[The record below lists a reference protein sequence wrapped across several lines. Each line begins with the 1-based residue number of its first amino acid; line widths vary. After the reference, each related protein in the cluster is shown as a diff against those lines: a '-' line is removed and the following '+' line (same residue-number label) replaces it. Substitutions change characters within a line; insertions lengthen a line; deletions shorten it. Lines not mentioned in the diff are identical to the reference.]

1 MSDDGGRTKQR
12 RPRFHPSS
20 QTVWFWLMAAPAVL
34 GFLLFS
40 LGPMVASAYLSLTRY
55 DVVSPPAF
63 IGLDNYFY
71 LMRHDPAFWPSVKVT
86 LVYALVSVPL
96 GLALSLAVA
105 LLLNRNVKLLGTFRT
120 IYFLPSLLPAT
131 ASGVVW
137 VYIFHPSQGLLNRLL
152 ANAGIPKDNLPAW
165 TMSVDWA
172 LPALIIMGL
181 WSFGGAMVIFLAGL
195 QDVPRS
201 LYEAAELDGAGAL
214 ARFRHVT
221 FPVISPVV
229 FFNLVM
235 GLIGAMKAFD
245 SAYVFGMTS
254 SGVPGGPARA
264 TLFYVLN
271 LYLKAFNY
279 FHMGL
284 ASAMAWLLFAAI
296 VLLTWLN
303 FRLAKRWVHTG

>member
-1 MSDDGGRTKQR
+1 M
-12 RPRFHPSS
+12 
-20 QTVWFWLMAAPAVL
+20 
-34 GFLLFS
+34 
-40 LGPMVASAYLSLTRY
+40 
-55 DVVSPPAF
+55 
-63 IGLDNYFY
+63 
-71 LMRHDPAFWPSVKVT
+71 
-86 LVYALVSVPL
+86 PL

-105 LLLNRNVKLLGTFRT
+105 LLLNRRIKMLGTFRT

-152 ANAGIPKDNLPAW
+152 AQAGVQGPAW
-165 TMSVDWA
+165 TQSVDWA

-181 WSFGGAMVIFLAGL
+181 WTFGGAMVIFLAGL

-201 LYEAAELDGAGAL
+201 LYEAAELDGASAIQQ
-214 ARFRHVT
+214 FRHVT
-221 FPVISPVV
+221 FPILSPVI

-235 GLIGAMKAFD
+235 GLIGAFKAFD

-254 SGVPGGPARA
+254 TGVPGGPARA

-284 ASAMAWLLFAAI
+284 ASAMAWLLFLAI

-303 FRLAKRWVHTG
+303 FRLARRWVHVG

>member
-1 MSDDGGRTKQR
+1 MT
-12 RPRFHPSS
+12 
-20 QTVWFWLMAAPAVL
+20 APAL
-34 GFLLFS
+34 AGFFLFN
-40 LGPMVASAYLSLTRY
+40 LGPMLASAYLSLTQY
-55 DVVSPPAF
+55 DVVTPPRF

-71 LMRHDPAFWPSVKVT
+71 LMRDDPAFWPSVKVT

-96 GLALSLAVA
+96 GLALSLSVA
-105 LLLNRNVKLLGTFRT
+105 LLLNRRVKLLGTFRT

-137 VYIFHPSQGLLNRLL
+137 IYIFHPNQGLLNRLL
-152 ANAGIPKDNLPAW
+152 AQANIAGPAW
-165 TMSVDWA
+165 TQSVDWA
-172 LPALIIMGL
+172 LPALIIMSL

-195 QDVPRS
+195 QDVPKS
-201 LYEAAELDGAGAL
+201 LYEAAELDGASSFEQ
-214 ARFRHVT
+214 FRHVT
-221 FPVISPVV
+221 FPIISPVV
-229 FFNLVM
+229 FFNLIM
-235 GLIGAMKAFD
+235 GIIGALKAFD

-284 ASAMAWLLFAAI
+284 ASAMAWLLFLAI

-303 FRLAKRWVHTG
+303 FKLAKRWVHTG

>member
-1 MSDDGGRTKQR
+1 
-12 RPRFHPSS
+12 
-20 QTVWFWLMAAPAVL
+20 MAGPAIL
-34 GFLLFS
+34 GFVLLN
-40 LGPMVASAYLSLTRY
+40 LGPMLVSGYLSLTRY
-55 DVVSPPAF
+55 DVLAPPQF

-71 LMRHDPAFWPSVKVT
+71 LMREDPAFWPSVKVT
-86 LVYALVSVPL
+86 LIYAVVSVPV
-96 GLALSLAVA
+96 GLALSLSIAT
-105 LLLNRNVKLLGTFRT
+105 LLNRRVRMLGSFRT

-137 VYIFHPSQGLLNRLL
+137 VYIFHPTQGLLNRLL
-152 ANAGIPKDNLPAW
+152 VQAGVPQDHLPAW
-165 TMSVDWA
+165 TQSVDWA
-172 LPALIIMGL
+172 LPALIIMSL
-181 WSFGGAMVIFLAGL
+181 WGFGGAMVIFLAGL

-201 LYEAAELDGAGAL
+201 LYEAAELDGAGAWS
-214 ARFRHVT
+214 RFRHVT
-221 FPVISPVV
+221 FPMISPVV

-235 GLIGAMKAFD
+235 GLIGALKAFD

-254 SGVPGGPARA
+254 AGVPGGPARA

-284 ASAMAWLLFAAI
+284 ASAMAWLLFTVI
-296 VLLTWLN
+296 LLLTWLN

>member
-1 MSDDGGRTKQR
+1 M
-12 RPRFHPSS
+12 
-20 QTVWFWLMAAPAVL
+20 VAPALL
-34 GFLLFS
+34 GFVALS
-40 LGPMVASAYLSLTRY
+40 LGPMLASAWLSLTRY
-55 DVVSPPAF
+55 DVVTPAQF
-63 IGLDNYFY
+63 IGLDNYLY
-71 LMRHDPAFWPSVKVT
+71 LMTEDPAFWPSVKVT
-86 LVYALVSVPL
+86 LVYAAVSVPL
-96 GLALSLAVA
+96 GLVLSLSIA
-105 LLLNRNVKLLGTFRT
+105 LLLNRRVRLLGTFRT

-137 VYIFHPSQGLLNRLL
+137 VYIFHPNQGLLNRLL
-152 ANAGIPKDNLPAW
+152 ARAGIQGPAW
-165 TMSVDWA
+165 TQSVDWA
-172 LPALIIMGL
+172 LPALIIMSL

-201 LYEAAELDGAGAL
+201 LYEAAELDGAGTL
-214 ARFRHVT
+214 QRFRHVT
-221 FPVISPVV
+221 FPVLSPVV

-235 GLIGAMKAFD
+235 GLIGALKAFD

-284 ASAMAWLLFAAI
+284 ASAMAWLLFTAI
-296 VLLTWLN
+296 LLLTWLN
-303 FRLAKRWVHTG
+303 FRLAKRWVHVG

>member
-1 MSDDGGRTKQR
+1 
-12 RPRFHPSS
+12 
-20 QTVWFWLMAAPAVL
+20 MAGPAIVGFVL
-34 GFLLFS
+34 FN
-40 LGPMVASAYLSLTRY
+40 LGPMIVSAYLSLTRY
-55 DVVSPPAF
+55 DVVTPTEF
-63 IGLDNYFY
+63 IGFDNYVY
-71 LMRHDPAFWPSVKVT
+71 LMTQDPAFWPSVRVT
-86 LVYALVSVPL
+86 LIYAVVSVPL

-105 LLLNRNVKLLGTFRT
+105 LLLNRRVRMLGTFRT

-152 ANAGIPKDNLPAW
+152 AQVGVQGPAW
-165 TMSVDWA
+165 TQAVDWA

-181 WSFGGAMVIFLAGL
+181 WGFGGAMVIFLAGL

-201 LYEAAELDGAGAL
+201 LYEAADLDGATTL
-214 ARFRHVT
+214 QKFRHVT
-221 FPVISPVV
+221 FPILSPVI

-235 GLIGAMKAFD
+235 GLIGAFKAFD
-245 SAYVFGMTS
+245 SAYVFGMS
-254 SGVPGGPARA
+254 STGVPGGPARA

-284 ASAMAWLLFAAI
+284 ASAMAWLLFLAI

-303 FRLAKRWVHTG
+303 FRLAKRWVHVG

>member
-1 MSDDGGRTKQR
+1 
-12 RPRFHPSS
+12 
-20 QTVWFWLMAAPAVL
+20 MAGPAVL

-40 LGPMVASAYLSLTRY
+40 LGPMLASAWLSLTRY
-55 DVVSPPAF
+55 DVVSPPEF
-63 IGLDNYFY
+63 IGLGNYVY
-71 LMRHDPAFWPSVKVT
+71 LMTQDPAFWPSVKVT

-96 GLALSLAVA
+96 GLALSLSVA
-105 LLLNRNVKLLGTFRT
+105 LLLNRRVKLLGTFRT

-137 VYIFHPSQGLLNRLL
+137 VFIFHPTQGLLNRLL
-152 ANAGIPKDNLPAW
+152 ANAGIPKDDLPAW

-181 WSFGGAMVIFLAGL
+181 WAFGGAMVIFLAGL

-201 LYEAAELDGAGAL
+201 LYEAADLDGANAL
-214 ARFRHVT
+214 QQFRHVT
-221 FPVISPVV
+221 LPILSPVV

-235 GLIGAMKAFD
+235 GLIGALKAFD

-254 SGVPGGPARA
+254 TGVPGGPARA

-284 ASAMAWLLFAAI
+284 ASAMAWLLFTAI
-296 VLLTWLN
+296 LLLTWLN
-303 FRLAKRWVHTG
+303 FKLAKRWVHTG

>member
-1 MSDDGGRTKQR
+1 
-12 RPRFHPSS
+12 
-20 QTVWFWLMAAPAVL
+20 MAGPAVV
-34 GFLLFS
+34 GFVLFS
-40 LGPMVASAYLSLTRY
+40 LGPMLASGYLSLTRY
-55 DVVSPPAF
+55 DVVTPPQF
-63 IGLDNYFY
+63 IGVDNYVY
-71 LMRHDPAFWPSVKVT
+71 LVRHDPAFWPSVRVT
-86 LVYALVSVPL
+86 LVYAAVSVPL
-96 GLALSLAVA
+96 GLALSLGVA
-105 LLLNRNVKLLGTFRT
+105 LLLNRRVRMLGAFRT

-137 VYIFHPSQGLLNRLL
+137 VYIFHPSHGLLNRLL
-152 ANAGIPKDNLPAW
+152 AQAGVQGPAW
-165 TMSVDWA
+165 TQSVDWA

-181 WSFGGAMVIFLAGL
+181 WGFGGAMVIFLAGL
-195 QDVPRS
+195 QDVPAS
-201 LYEAAELDGAGAL
+201 LYEAAELDGASTFEQ
-214 ARFRHVT
+214 FRHVT
-221 FPVISPVV
+221 VPILSPVI

-235 GLIGAMKAFD
+235 GLIGAFKAFD

-254 SGVPGGPARA
+254 TGVPGGPARA

-284 ASAMAWLLFAAI
+284 ASAMAWLLFLAI

>member
-1 MSDDGGRTKQR
+1 
-12 RPRFHPSS
+12 
-20 QTVWFWLMAAPAVL
+20 MAGPAVL
-34 GFLLFS
+34 GFFLFS
-40 LGPMVASAYLSLTRY
+40 LGPMLASAWLSLTRY
-55 DVVSPPAF
+55 DVLSAPEF
-63 IGLDNYFY
+63 IGLDNYIY
-71 LMRHDPAFWPSVKVT
+71 LMTQDPAFWPSVQVT

-96 GLALSLAVA
+96 GLVLSLGVA
-105 LLLNRNVKLLGTFRT
+105 LLLNRRVKLLGTFRT
-120 IYFLPSLLPAT
+120 IYFLPALLPAT

-137 VYIFHPSQGLLNRLL
+137 VYIFHPNQGLLNRLL
-152 ANAGIPKDNLPAW
+152 AKAHVEGPAW

-181 WSFGGAMVIFLAGL
+181 WGFGGAMVIFLAGL

-201 LYEAAELDGAGAL
+201 LYEAAELDGAGPL
-214 ARFRHVT
+214 RRFLHVT
-221 FPVISPVV
+221 FPVLSPVV
-229 FFNLVM
+229 FFNLIM
-235 GLIGAMKAFD
+235 GLIGALKAFD

-254 SGVPGGPARA
+254 TGVPGGPARA

-284 ASAMAWLLFAAI
+284 ASAMAWLLFTAI
-296 VLLTWLN
+296 MLLTWLN